1 MQLVQVR
8 LKTTITQGPETESF
22 EFSERGQLE
31 ELDGKFI
38 LNYRESGTIPVRIET
53 MGNKVELKRG
63 VAPANYSKLHFAV
76 GQRVSAEYV
85 VDGQTMEIATQTKSI
100 KRSQPD
106 VQSEKIVIEYDLY
119 TGVNLVGNYFFELIF
134 TK

>member
-63 VAPANYSKLHFAV
+63 VAPANYSKFHFAV
-76 GQRVSAEYV
+76 GQRVSAE
-85 VDGQTMEIATQTKSI
+85 
-100 KRSQPD
+100 
-106 VQSEKIVIEYDLY
+106 
-119 TGVNLVGNYFFELIF
+119 
-134 TK
+134 

>member
-1 MQLVQVR
+1 
-8 LKTTITQGPETESF
+8 
-22 EFSERGQLE
+22 
-31 ELDGKFI
+31 
-38 LNYRESGTIPVRIET
+38 
-53 MGNKVELKRG
+53 
-63 VAPANYSKLHFAV
+63 
-76 GQRVSAEYV
+76 
-85 VDGQTMEIATQTKSI
+85 MEIATQTKSI